1 MWNAHHLETGTYA
14 FVSMDG
20 NGTDPSYV
28 DAHRRLPLTS
38 RHVIE
43 DPMFHDSRRSQW
55 IQMADLVAYSAFT
68 HLNRH
73 SGNEFGWE
81 WYNRFLSA
89 KDHEEAPR
97 AI

>member
-1 MWNAHHLETGTYA
+1 MWNDAQAEAGTYA

-20 NGTDPSYV
+20 NGSDPSYV
-28 DAHRRLPLTS
+28 EAHRSLPLES

-73 SGNEFGWE
+73 AGNEFGWD
-81 WYNRFLSA
+81 WYTHYLSR
-89 KDHEEAPR
+89 KAPHNAPW